1 MGDVLSCLRAH
12 GGKVNDLSHILFQTR
27 KVFCLV
33 NLEFSCFVTC
43 MSGKIDRLA
52 ESSEAPSF
60 EP

>member
-12 GGKVNDLSHILFQTR
+12 GGKVNDLSHILFLD
-27 KVFCLV
+27 KKSFCLV
-33 NLEFSCFVTC
+33 NLEFSCFVC